1 VLHRVVTLMLYLGR
15 LVLAVHCLVVGLAL
29 GWEHYV
35 TGDSRG
41 FALAFLWPLVFI
53 AAGFAAAAYT
63 FHPTSKAWW
72 LWSGALL
79 ILAYGSRACTVFAL
93 AVETQWEARFVVGTA
108 TWMTLA
114 ALVGISWQRVA
125 APWVTNV
132 RR

>member
-1 VLHRVVTLMLYLGR
+1 MLLYFGRVVLSL
-15 LVLAVHCLVVGLAL
+15 HCLIVGAAL

-35 TGDSRG
+35 TGEDRG
-41 FALAFLWPLVFI
+41 FLFSFLWPFVFV
-53 AAGFAAAAYT
+53 AAALAAAAYT
-63 FHPTSKAWW
+63 FRPASKVAWQ
-72 LWSGALL
+72 WSGALL

-108 TWMTLA
+108 TWATLA

-125 APWVTNV
+125 APWVADV